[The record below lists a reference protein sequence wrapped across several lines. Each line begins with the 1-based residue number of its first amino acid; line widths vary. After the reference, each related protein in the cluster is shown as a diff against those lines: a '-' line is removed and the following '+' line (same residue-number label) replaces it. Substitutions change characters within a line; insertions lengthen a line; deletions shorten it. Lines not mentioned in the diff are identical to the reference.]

1 MICGSCPLN
10 EVRGLKTIQMKGN
23 GPKDAKVMVVGEFP
37 GYSDD
42 ASGKPFSGK
51 MGEILDS
58 LLKDAKL
65 KREDVYVTN
74 AIKCRPPEGVVGP
87 KDIKACSINLH
98 EEIKRIKPKFVML
111 LGATAL
117 KGAIGRAGVMKLRGD
132 TIEKDGVKYFVS
144 LHPGI
149 ISRQPQQLASM
160 HSDFFRFGN
169 LVSGKLS
176 NISVLNWTMVN
187 SMENLRR
194 CVNSLED
201 AEVVAY
207 DIETTSK
214 DDLLLPRGRIHT
226 IALAQDG
233 REWVIPV
240 TYPGS
245 IFYTESAQKQLFD
258 ILSHVLDGKKLV
270 AHNGKYDNKWL
281 RVKYEWDV
289 PQTFDTM
296 LASHLL
302 DENRRHGLKV
312 LSKQF
317 FNAPNYE
324 VKQPV
329 DVTKVPLQILAEYNA
344 FDVHYTL
351 KLYHLFRSQ
360 LMEDKQL
367 LRIYKN
373 LTMPA
378 SKALEDIELE
388 GVYIHPTRYLEAIKL
403 NDEKVAERLAIL
415 NTHKK
420 LDNWNSVQQIARYLF
435 EELGLPIL
443 EVTKTGAPSTSG
455 ETVLPRLKD
464 HHPVIQALLD
474 YREHLKLG
482 QFLRNW
488 QGFLYD
494 GKIHPSFKIHGT
506 VTGRLS
512 CKDPNLQ
519 QVPRDVFLRSL
530 LVAPPGWVFFECDY
544 SQVELRIAAMVS
556 GDRTMMLAYQTGQ
569 DLHTKTAAKVNGIAM
584 EKVTKDMRKKAKAV
598 NFGFVYGM
606 GWRKFKDYARDSY
619 GVILTDKE
627 AMAYRE
633 AFFELYDGLP
643 TWHERQRMLV
653 RKFKYVRGPMGRK
666 RRLPEVESPD
676 RGIRSEAERQG
687 INSPVQGFAS
697 DMALFAAIRVRKEL
711 PHSKIRVVGLV
722 HDAILGIIKIG
733 SENEM
738 LEAVRTIMT
747 DTTILESTFK
757 MKMTVPIEIE
767 AKIGPWGIG
776 QVWNHAV

>member
-1 MICGSCPLN
+1 MSCDKCHLCG
-10 EVRGLKTIQMKGN
+10 GLKNPGLMGS
-23 GPKDAKVMVVGEFP
+23 GPKDARVMVVGEFP

-42 ASGKPFSGK
+42 ASGVPFSGK
-51 MGEILDS
+51 MGDLLAS
-58 LLKDAKL
+58 LLRSAKL
-65 KREDVYVTN
+65 KREDVYITN
-74 AIKCRPPEGVVGP
+74 TVKCRPEGDLGP
-87 KDIKACSINLH
+87 KDIKFCSDTHLH
-98 EEIKRIKPKFVML
+98 REISEVNPRFVIL

-117 KGAIGRAGVMKLRGD
+117 KGSLNRAGVMKLRGD
-132 TIEKDGVKYFVS
+132 TLEKDGVKYFVT

-149 ISRQPQQLASM
+149 ISRQPQQLTSM
-160 HSDFFRFGN
+160 HSDFSRFGN
-169 LVSGKLS
+169 LVQGKLS
-176 NISVLNWTMVN
+176 NISVLNWIMVN
-187 SMENLRR
+187 SMDTFRT
-194 CVNSLED
+194 CVRSLED
-201 AEVVAY
+201 ADVVAY

-214 DDLLLPRGRIHT
+214 DDLLLPKGRIHT

-233 REWVIPV
+233 KEWVIPV

-245 IFYTESAQKQLFD
+245 IFYTESAQQQLFD
-258 ILSHVLDGKKLV
+258 ILSGVLDGKKLV

-281 RVKYEWDV
+281 RVKYQWDV
-289 PQTFDTM
+289 PMTFDTM

-329 DVTKVPLQILAEYNA
+329 DITKVPLMILAEYNA

-351 KLYHLFRSQ
+351 KLYHLFRAE
-360 LMEDKQL
+360 LLEDKQL

-388 GVYIHPTRYLEAIKL
+388 GVYIHPTRYLEALTI
-403 NDEKVAERLAIL
+403 NDAKVTELLDIL

-420 LDNWNSVQQIARYLF
+420 LDNWNSTQQIAKYLF
-435 EELGLPIL
+435 TELKLPIL
-443 EVTKTGAPSTSG
+443 EVTKTGQPSTSG
-455 ETVLPRLKD
+455 ETVLPRLKN
-464 HHPVIQALLD
+464 HHPVIQDLLN

-488 QGFLYD
+488 QKFLYN
-494 GKIHPSFKIHGT
+494 GKIHPLFKIHGT

-519 QVPRDVFLRSL
+519 QVPRDIFLRSL
-530 LVAPPGWVFFECDY
+530 LVAPPGWVFFEADY

-556 GDRTMMLAYQTGQ
+556 GDKTMIMAYQTGQ
-569 DLHTKTAAKVNGIAM
+569 DLHTKTAAKVAGVTM
-584 EKVTKDMRKKAKAV
+584 DKVTKDMRKKAKAV
-598 NFGFVYGM
+598 NFGFLYGM
-606 GWRKFKDYARDSY
+606 GWKKFKDYARDSY

-627 AMAYRE
+627 SQQYRE

-643 TWHERQRMLV
+643 AWHERQRMLV

-697 DMALFAAIRVRKEL
+697 DMALFAAIRVGKEL

-722 HDAILGIIKIG
+722 HDALLGVIREG

-738 LEAVRTIMT
+738 LEAVGDIMT
-747 DTTILESTFK
+747 DTTILEKTFK

-776 QVWNHAV
+776 QVWNHSV